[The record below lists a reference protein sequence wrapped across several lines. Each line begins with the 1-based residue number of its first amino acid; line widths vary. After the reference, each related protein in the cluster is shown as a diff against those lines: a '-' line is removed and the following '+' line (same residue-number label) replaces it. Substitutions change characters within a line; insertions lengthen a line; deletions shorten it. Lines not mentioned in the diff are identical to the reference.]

1 MFVKKGVNIFA
12 LGGLLVSVKPRLIK
26 PNIFPA

>member
-1 MFVKKGVNIFA
+1 MFVNTEGVNIVA

-26 PNIFPA
+26 PNILP